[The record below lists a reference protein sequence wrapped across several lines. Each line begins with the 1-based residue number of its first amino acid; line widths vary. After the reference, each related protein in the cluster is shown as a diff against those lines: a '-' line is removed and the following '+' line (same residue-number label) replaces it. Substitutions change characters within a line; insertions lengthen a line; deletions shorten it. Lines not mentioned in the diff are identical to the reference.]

1 MKRKQARNRM
11 NSINVIAIDGPAA
24 SGKSTIGRMLAER
37 LGYLF
42 LDTGSMYRAVTL
54 AGLKRDIDLDDETAV
69 TSLARAIE
77 IDVQPVVDEK
87 DGRLYT
93 VLVNGVD
100 VTLALRSP
108 SVDANVSQVASYAG
122 VRRELVQQ
130 QRRFGRRGHIVM
142 VGRDIG
148 TVVVPHAP
156 VKLYVTASAE
166 ERARR
171 RWQERQK
178 QGHTADYERILADG
192 IRRDEV
198 DSNRQHSPLRAAED
212 AIKIDT
218 TGRSPQTIVAE
229 ILALEPFQ
237 RQPLLRK

>member
-1 MKRKQARNRM
+1 MKRKQARKRM
-11 NSINVIAIDGPAA
+11 NPINVIAIDGPAA

-37 LGYLF
+37 LDYLF

-54 AGLKRDIDLDDETAV
+54 AALKRGVDLDDETAV
-69 TSLARAIE
+69 TDLACAVE
-77 IDVQPVVDEK
+77 IDVQPVADEK

-93 VLVNGVD
+93 VLVDGQD

-108 SVDANVSQVASYAG
+108 PVDANVSQVASYAG
-122 VRRELVQQ
+122 VRRELVQR
-130 QRRFGRRGHIVM
+130 QRRFGRRGHVVM

-148 TVVVPHAP
+148 TVVMPHAP
-156 VKLYVTASAE
+156 VKLYITASAE

-178 QGHTADYERILADG
+178 QGHSADYERILADV
-192 IRRDEV
+192 IRRDKI
-198 DSNRQHSPLRAAED
+198 DSSRQHSPLRAAED

-218 TGRSPQTIVAE
+218 TGRSPETIVAE
-229 ILALEPFQ
+229 IMALEPFR
-237 RQPLLRK
+237 RQLLQSR